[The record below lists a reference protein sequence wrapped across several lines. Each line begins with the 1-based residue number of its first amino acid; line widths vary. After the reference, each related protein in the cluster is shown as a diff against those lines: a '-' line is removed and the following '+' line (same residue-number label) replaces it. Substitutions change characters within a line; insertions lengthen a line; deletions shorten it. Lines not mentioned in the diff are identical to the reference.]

1 MCVRKCV
8 SKCVSKLSVRSSARD
23 DARHRPD
30 PLLVAMTTIVFVTD
44 AASDVSEIQ
53 NEVDRTL
60 LPFTVDCRA
69 RTSFGST

>member
-1 MCVRKCV
+1 MI
-8 SKCVSKLSVRSSARD
+8 
-23 DARHRPD
+23 
-30 PLLVAMTTIVFVTD
+30 TIVLVMD
-44 AASDVSEIQ
+44 AASEVSEIQ